1 MKEFPLGNAALAML
15 VVMVLSIGATLLVPA
30 AATAGK
36 PDLVMAIFSP
46 EHVAA
51 YRPVVERFEKE
62 NGCRVQLQLVD
73 QKALQDR
80 LQSSLQV
87 GADVPDIVEL
97 LGGTLGIFTQARVED
112 VKLLDLTDRV
122 ESDRLKE
129 RVVES
134 RFGRWTSRGRIFA
147 LPHDVHPV
155 MLAYRRDLCE
165 RLGIDV
171 AKLTTWDKFVAV
183 GRTLKDHHLPDDV
196 VGRHY
201 MIDLPYDGSELL
213 KLLLLQRGGL
223 LFDSN
228 GRVTFDSEAAVDLLC
243 WYARQTRG
251 DNLVGYSA
259 GGGQSFSKSL
269 IDGLCL
275 FYVCPDWRTRQFES
289 DAPSVAGKIALMP
302 MPAWE
307 EGGRRTSTW
316 GGSGLAIT
324 RRCKK
329 PDLAWKLAMA
339 LYYDPAS
346 VAARFPETNILP
358 PVKAAWAY
366 PPFDR
371 SSGYFSGQAIG
382 RSFADLAADVPRD
395 YDSAFTSQA
404 SNKLVEAFAN
414 IAIYY
419 SANGEVGL
427 HDFAAGELHRCADQV
442 RRLMGRNAF
451 LTTASA
457 EAAR

>member
-15 VVMVLSIGATLLVPA
+15 VVMVLSTLATLIGPSA
-30 AATAGK
+30 MKAGK

-51 YRPVVERFEKE
+51 YAPVVERFEKE

-87 GADVPDIVEL
+87 GADVPDMVEL
-97 LGGTLGIFTQARVED
+97 LGGTLGIFTQGRLDD
-112 VKLLDLTDRV
+112 VKLLDLTDPIDG
-122 ESDRLKE
+122 DRLKE

-134 RFGRWTSRGRIFA
+134 RFARWTSRGRIFA

-171 AKLTTWDKFVAV
+171 TQLTTWEKFVEV
-183 GRTLKDHHLPDDV
+183 GRALKDRHSPEDAV
-196 VGRHY
+196 ARHY
-201 MIDLPYDGSELL
+201 MIDLPYDGSEAL

-223 LFDSN
+223 LFDRE
-228 GRVTFDSEAAVDLLC
+228 GRVTFDSDTAVDLLC

-251 DNLVGYSA
+251 ENLVGYSA
-259 GGGQSFSKSL
+259 GGGQAFSKSL

-289 DAPSVAGKIALMP
+289 DTPSLAGKIALMP
-302 MPAWE
+302 LPAWE
-307 EGGRRTSTW
+307 DGGRRTSTW

-324 RRCKK
+324 RACKK

-346 VAARFPETNILP
+346 VAARFPQTNILP

-366 PPFDR
+366 PQFDTPSPF
-371 SSGYFSGQAIG
+371 FSGQAIG
-382 RSFADLAADVPRD
+382 RSFADLASDVPRD
-395 YDSAFTSQA
+395 YDNAFTSQA

-414 IAIYY
+414 VAIYY
-419 SANGEVGL
+419 SANGENGL
-427 HDFAAGELHRCADQV
+427 REYTAGELRRCADQV
-442 RRLMGRNAF
+442 RRLIGRNAF
-451 LTTASA
+451 L
-457 EAAR
+457 AAAPVGSGR